1 MNIIICGAGTVG
13 SHTAEVLAGD
23 GHAITVID
31 TDERRLA
38 RIEETMDV
46 RTLEGSCVY
55 GDVLRSAGGEKADL
69 LFAATESDEI
79 NLLSA
84 SVAKGV
90 GVGQTIARVRHSAYF
105 ISEQDMDYGALLGID
120 HFISPEYLTAI
131 TIAATLRNP
140 GALAIENF
148 ARGRV
153 QMQEMTVGAGVPA
166 AGKAL
171 SDLGS
176 LGMPAGTR
184 VAALTRESVSRVPE
198 ARTVIEAGD
207 TIVLVGNADV
217 FSDARRLFRKESK
230 SRRSVAIMGGST
242 MGVWLCRA
250 LKDRNFSIRLFE
262 INRERA
268 EELAEKLEWVTV
280 LNADPTDPTVF
291 ADEHLADADV
301 FVALRTEDDEHN
313 ILSCAWAKSLG
324 VKRVACTVQRPNY
337 LHLMK
342 HVGIDYPFAPRTVA
356 VKEIENI
363 LSDRRLHQLATLAAG
378 SVDVYQV
385 KMGARSPVVGK
396 SLREIKL
403 SPEWVIAAIQTEEDV
418 KVPQADDAIGVGD
431 TVLVIGRSGEES
443 KLKKVL
449 GVD

>member
-13 SHTAEVLAGD
+13 SHTAEVLASA
-23 GHAITVID
+23 GHAITMID
-31 TDERRLA
+31 LNADRLA
-38 RIEETMDV
+38 LIEETMDV
-46 RTLEGSCVY
+46 RTLEGNCVY
-55 GDVLRSAGGEKADL
+55 GEVLLSGGAAKADL

-84 SVAKGV
+84 SVAKGL
-90 GVGQTIARVRHSAYF
+90 GVDQTIARVRHSAYF
-105 ISEQDMDYGALLGID
+105 TNLDMDYGSLLGID
-120 HFISPEYLTAI
+120 HFISPEHLTAI

-153 QMQEMTVGAGVPA
+153 QMQEMTVGTGVPA
-166 AGKAL
+166 GGRTL
-171 SDLGS
+171 SDLGA
-176 LGMPAGTR
+176 LGMPSGTR
-184 VAALTRESVSRVPE
+184 VAALTREGVSRVPE
-198 ARTVIEAGD
+198 ARTEIHAGD

-217 FSDARRLFRKESK
+217 FSKARKLFRKENK

-242 MGVWLCRA
+242 MAVWLCRA
-250 LKDRNFSIRLFE
+250 LKDHNFAIRLFE

-268 EELAEKLEWVTV
+268 EELAEKLEWATV
-280 LNADPTDPTVF
+280 INADPTDPTVF
-291 ADEHLADADV
+291 ADEHLAEADV

-342 HVGIDYPFAPRTVA
+342 HVGIDYPFAPRTMA

-363 LSDRRLHQLATLAAG
+363 LLDRRLHQLATLAAG

-385 KMGARSPVVGK
+385 KMGTRSPVVGK
-396 SLREIKL
+396 ALREIRL
-403 SPEWVIAAIQTEEDV
+403 SPEWVIAAIQNADGV
-418 KVPQADDAIGVGD
+418 KVPRADDAIGVGD